1 MDYYLKGIPIRATP
15 GENQF
20 KKRTIFKNQKPQF
33 YIKSPNPKS
42 QNRPK
47 PKYLL
52 LRVFLDQGWY
62 IPQ

>member
-1 MDYYLKGIPIRATP
+1 MNYYLKGIPIRATP

-33 YIKSPNPKS
+33 YIKSHNPKS